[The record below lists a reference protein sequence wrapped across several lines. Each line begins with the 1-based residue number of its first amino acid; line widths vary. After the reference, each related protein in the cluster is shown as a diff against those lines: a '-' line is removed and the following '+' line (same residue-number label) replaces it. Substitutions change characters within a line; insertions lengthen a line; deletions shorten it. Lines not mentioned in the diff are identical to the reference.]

1 MFVARRAG
9 PPPGLASG
17 AWTVFLD
24 LYELLNE
31 FAIALVEVG
40 APLVAAPSV
49 LLFAKGDEPTEVL
62 HKEVYAACEAS

>member
-1 MFVARRAG
+1 MSVARIAG

-31 FAIALVEVG
+31 FAIALIEVG
-40 APLVAAPSV
+40 ASWVASNLSPP
-49 LLFAKGDEPTEVL
+49 AKVMKRL
-62 HKEVYAACEAS
+62 RCC